1 MKNITERQLKK
12 CIFLEDVD
20 DLEDIL
26 QKILNNEQIS
36 VTCCDCEL
44 SYCNLS
50 EDDFINTD
58 TVYNALAEYFDVS
71 EIKSIHTDSYECI
84 WIVYE

>member
-1 MKNITERQLKK
+1 MKNITKRQLKK

-26 QKILNNEQIS
+26 QKILDNEQIS

-44 SYCNLS
+44 SYYNLS
-50 EDDFINTD
+50 ADDFINTD

-71 EIKSIHTDSYECI
+71 EIKSIHADSYECI